1 MTAPHLDIR
10 HLRMLVA
17 LDRHKTV
24 TRAARE
30 LGLTQPA
37 LSHQV
42 REAERRAGVPLFRR
56 VNRRLVLTWQGQE
69 LLQSAR
75 LIMDELERAEADLER
90 YRGGVRALVR
100 LGARAYC
107 GFRWVPDFLDDLAE
121 AAPEIEVEFHVD
133 TLSVPLSA
141 LEDGAIDL
149 ALAPGNPRRRGIE
162 THRLFDDDLVALL
175 APDHP
180 LAGQAYLN
188 ATDFAADDYIT
199 YSTVLEPGMEH
210 DLLFRAARVLPPRY
224 VRAGPLDAMY
234 GLIAQRKGISVVSR
248 WVVTP
253 DLDRWGLVTRPLTG
267 AGLAIPWSICHRRQ
281 GTEETPAGFVAG
293 RLAAWCGGQS
303 DKFSAISS

>member
-1 MTAPHLDIR
+1 MTMPHLDIR

-24 TRAARE
+24 TSAARA

-75 LIMDELERAEADLER
+75 LIMGELERAEADLER
-90 YRGGVRALVR
+90 YRGGVKALVR

-107 GFRWVPDFLDDLAE
+107 GFRWVPAFLDEIAE
-121 AAPEIEVEFHVD
+121 VAPEIEVEFHTD

-149 ALAPGNPRRRGIE
+149 ALAPGNPRRRGVE
-162 THRLFDDDLVALL
+162 VMRLFEDQLVAVMASGHGL
-175 APDHP
+175 AQKPFV
-180 LAGQAYLN
+180 
-188 ATDFAADDYIT
+188 TAADLADQIYIT
-199 YSTVLEPGMEH
+199 YSTVFEPGMEH
-210 DLLFRAARVLPPRY
+210 DLLFRPARVLPVSY
-224 VRAGPLDAMY
+224 LRAGPLDAMLSLVAA
-234 GLIAQRKGISVVSR
+234 GRGVTVVSA
-248 WVVTP
+248 WAVAP
-253 DLDRWGLVTRPLTG
+253 DLERWGLVARPLTER
-267 AGLAIPWSICHRRQ
+267 GLTIPWSVCHRRQ
-281 GTEETPAGFVAG
+281 GVAETPAAFVAA
-293 RLAAWCGGQS
+293 RLAAWCDGDAMRFLAMS
-303 DKFSAISS
+303 P

>member
-17 LDRHKTV
+17 LDRHRTV
-24 TRAARE
+24 TSAARA

-75 LIMDELERAEADLER
+75 LIVGELERAEADLER
-90 YRGGVRALVR
+90 YRGGVKALVR

-107 GFRWVPDFLDDLAE
+107 GFRWVPAFLDELAD
-121 AAPEIEVEFHVD
+121 AAPEIEVEFHTD

-149 ALAPGNPRRRGIE
+149 ALAPGNPRRREIE
-162 THRLFDDDLVALL
+162 ATRLFDDDLVALV

-180 LAGQAYLN
+180 LASRPFLTA
-188 ATDFAADDYIT
+188 ADFAAQTYIT
-199 YSTVLEPGMEH
+199 YSTVFEPGMEH
-210 DLLFRAARVLPPRY
+210 DLLFRPARVLPATY
-224 VRAGPLDAMY
+224 VRAGPPDAMLA
-234 GLIAQRKGISVVSR
+234 LIADGKGITVVSR
-248 WVVTP
+248 WVVAR
-253 DLDRWGLVTRPLTG
+253 DLDRWGLVARPLT
-267 AGLAIPWSICHRRQ
+267 AHGLVIPWSVCHRKS
-281 GTEETPAGFVAG
+281 GAAESPAAFVAA
-293 RLAAWCGGQS
+293 RLAAWCGGAADRFEAQDS
-303 DKFSAISS
+303 

>member
-1 MTAPHLDIR
+1 MTMPHLDIR

-24 TRAARE
+24 TSAARA

-75 LIMDELERAEADLER
+75 LIMGELERAEADLER
-90 YRGGVRALVR
+90 YRGGVKALVR

-107 GFRWVPDFLDDLAE
+107 GFRWAPAFLDDITE
-121 AAPEIEVEFHVD
+121 HAPEIEVEFHTD

-149 ALAPGNPRRRGIE
+149 ALAPGNPRRRGVE
-162 THRLFDDDLVALL
+162 VVHLFDDDLVAVM
-175 APDHP
+175 ANDHP
-180 LAGQAYLN
+180 LAKRPCVI
-188 ATDFAADDYIT
+188 AADLADQVYVT
-199 YSTVLEPGMEH
+199 YSTVFEPGMEH
-210 DLLFRAARVLPPRY
+210 DLLFRPARVLPATY
-224 VRAGPLDAMY
+224 LRAGPLDAMLALVAA
-234 GLIAQRKGISVVSR
+234 GHGVTVVSR
-248 WVVTP
+248 WAVAP
-253 DLDRWGLVTRPLTG
+253 DLERWGLATRPLTEQ
-267 AGLAIPWSICHRRQ
+267 GLTIPWSVCHRRQ
-281 GTEETPAGFVAG
+281 GVAETPAAFVAA
-293 RLAAWCGGQS
+293 RLAAWCGGTS
-303 DKFSAISS
+303 ERFIALTP